1 MTEQQIE
8 KTHEHV
14 ADEHYH
20 REPTDEPPEMIEDMI
35 EEPHPIPE
43 PTLQTAPPQLPI
55 VELRPATEAQIDQ
68 IDVRTEALMDLLK
81 PTMQAKDDPLTE
93 AILRILVEIRQV
105 KEQQAHHS
113 QMLAL
118 LIQRQEFLGGQQLPT
133 KTPQHQTQ

>member
-20 REPTDEPPEMIEDMI
+20 REPTDEPPEMIEEMI

-43 PTLQTAPPQLPI
+43 PALETAPPQLPI
-55 VELRPATEAQIDQ
+55 VELRPATEAQIDM
-68 IDVRTEALMDLLK
+68 IDARTESLMSLLQPSFEK
-81 PTMQAKDDPLTE
+81 TEDPLTE

-113 QMLAL
+113 QMLSL
-118 LIQRQEFLGGQQLPT
+118 LIQRQEFLASGQLPT
-133 KTPQHQTQ
+133 KPPQQMQQ